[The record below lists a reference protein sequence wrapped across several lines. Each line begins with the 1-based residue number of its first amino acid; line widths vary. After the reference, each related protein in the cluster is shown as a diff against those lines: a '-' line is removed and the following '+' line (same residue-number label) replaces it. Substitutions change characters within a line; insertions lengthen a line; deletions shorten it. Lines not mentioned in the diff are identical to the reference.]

1 MTTEAALNLANFGFC
16 TAIWWACVCR
26 LNLLSSD
33 SEWRA
38 RAMFTLV
45 LFGATAHGLAPW
57 FFGERAGLGSTVF
70 SASILLGLVL
80 TSHRWR
86 AGAPDDL
93 ASAPGEFDDEP
104 IRGRER

>member
-1 MTTEAALNLANFGFC
+1 MTNEAALNLANFGFC

-38 RAMFTLV
+38 RAMFTSV
-45 LFGATAHGLAPW
+45 IAGATAHGLAPL
-57 FFGERAGLGSTVF
+57 FFGEQAGLGGTGF
-70 SASILLGLVL
+70 SAAVLLGLVL

-104 IRGRER
+104 IRGRQA